1 MFFQIWVA
9 ISEYLNFTLKI
20 KNIAQKKCVT
30 SLKLRIFSKKYQPII
45 HTDTTL
51 HYATQQQSKKLFSPG
66 YVLEKKISG
75 FLKAKGPIF

>member
-1 MFFQIWVA
+1 MKMEDI
-9 ISEYLNFTLKI
+9 T
-20 KNIAQKKCVT
+20 QKKCVT
-30 SLKLRIFSKKYQPII
+30 YLKFRILIQKYQPII
-45 HTDTTL
+45 QTDTTL